1 MMGLFVAAIAIFML
15 LAGAFIGSMDH
26 DMFHDLK
33 ARIKREPVEVKVFH
47 KYETST
53 DYEALWELI
62 NTGNRVITVEYT
74 DVGSLCVN
82 TMYITKWCGENE
94 VRGFPIWGNDNITK
108 NMDKEK
114 FIMLCKLHN
123 TQYLRFV
130 DKYEK

>member
-1 MMGLFVAAIAIFML
+1 MVLFVIVMAIVML
-15 LAGAFIGSMDH
+15 LVGAFIGSMDH
-26 DMFHDLK
+26 DMFHNLK

-62 NTGNRVITVEYT
+62 NTGNHVITVKYT
-74 DVGSLCVN
+74 DGGSLCVN
-82 TMYITKWCGENE
+82 TMYISKWSGENE
-94 VRGFPIWGNDNITK
+94 VRGFSIWGNNDITK

-114 FIMLCKLHN
+114 FIMLCKLN
-123 TQYLRFV
+123 NIQYLQFV

>member
-1 MMGLFVAAIAIFML
+1 MVLFVIVMAIVML
-15 LAGAFIGSMDH
+15 LVGAIIGSMDH

-33 ARIKREPVEVKVFH
+33 ARIKREPVGVKVFH

-62 NTGNRVITVEYT
+62 NTGNQVITVEYT
-74 DVGSLCVN
+74 DVGSLRVN

-94 VRGFPIWGNDNITK
+94 VRGFPIWRNDDITK

-114 FIMLCKLHN
+114 FIMLCKLYN
-123 TQYLRFV
+123 IQYLQFV